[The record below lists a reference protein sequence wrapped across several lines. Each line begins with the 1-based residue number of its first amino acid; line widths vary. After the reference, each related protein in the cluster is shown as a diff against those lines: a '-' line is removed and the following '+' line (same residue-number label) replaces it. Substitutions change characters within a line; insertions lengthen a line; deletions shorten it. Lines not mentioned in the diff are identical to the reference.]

1 MKFLKKISRRNF
13 FRKITGRTFF
23 AGSVL
28 FGLEKDNSV
37 KNFFVNRIQKEDK
50 LSIKSYRNLGDTG
63 FKVSDIG
70 FGVNTVF
77 SPAVLAY
84 AVDCGVNFI
93 DTGATYANG
102 NAIKTAGEALKGR
115 RDKVWISNKFH
126 GFSKY
131 PDLKSAEFKKW
142 LMDGFEDD
150 LKSLQ
155 TDRVDSILM
164 HNVDQKMYDRK
175 DEVFEVFEKAKQQ
188 GKVRFLGLSGHH
200 AEFEPI
206 VQKALQTK
214 RFSMIMPRFNFL
226 LDKKKREIYEKAS
239 KNGTAILTMKTFTGL
254 FELEKEKWEELNK
267 GEKIVGRNKE
277 FTVAFT
283 QSALKYILS
292 NPYINV
298 AVLSMS
304 SFDHVKAYLPLSGM
318 KMGNSDR
325 RILKEYEKMVY
336 NIYCRIGCNVCH
348 SACPYNVP
356 VNDILRCRMYF
367 ENYHFERLGIEEYA
381 GIEPDKR
388 GDKCIDCSAVCM
400 EKCPY
405 GLNIKERVS
414 QTHEMLSIQANYS

>member
-1 MKFLKKISRRNF
+1 MNF
-13 FRKITGRTFF
+13 FKKMNRRIFFKKITGRTFF
-23 AGSVL
+23 AGSVF
-28 FGLEKDNSV
+28 FGLEKDKSV
-37 KNFFVNRIQKEDK
+37 KNFFVNALQKEDK
-50 LSIKSYRNLGDTG
+50 INIKSYRKLGNTG
-63 FKVSDIG
+63 FMVSDIG
-70 FGVNTVF
+70 FGINTVF
-77 SPAVLAY
+77 NPAVLAY
-84 AVDCGVNFI
+84 AIDCGVNFI
-93 DTGATYANG
+93 DTGATYVNG
-102 NAIKTAGEALKGR
+102 NAIKIAGEGLKGR

-155 TDRVDSILM
+155 TDHVDSILM
-164 HNVDQKMYDRK
+164 HNVDKKMYDRK

-200 AEFEPI
+200 AEFESI
-206 VQKALQTK
+206 VENALQTK

-226 LDKKKREIYEKAS
+226 LDKKKQNVYEKAS
-239 KNGTAILTMKTFTGL
+239 KNGIAILTMKTFTGL
-254 FELEKEKWEELNK
+254 FELEKEKWQELNK

-292 NPYINV
+292 NPYISV

-304 SFDHVKAYLPLSGM
+304 SFDHIKAYLPLSGT
-318 KMGNSDR
+318 KMGNSDL
-325 RILKEYEKMVY
+325 RILKSYEKMVS
-336 NIYCRIGCNVCH
+336 NIYCRIGCNDCH
-348 SACPYNVP
+348 SACPYNIP

-367 ENYHFERLGIEEYA
+367 ENYHLERLGIEEYA
-381 GIEPDKR
+381 GIDQDKR
-388 GDKCIDCSAVCM
+388 GDKCIHCPAFCIG
-400 EKCPY
+400 KCPY

-414 QTHEMLSIQANYS
+414 HAHEMLSI